1 MSRNGYADALEN
13 CIGLIDK
20 GMPVEECLL
29 TYPEYAAQLDGPLH
43 VAQTLR
49 ISRAQISVPPPTMR
63 RDAFLGAVAEQARAD
78 ASTPNVTTPV
88 ATPSRPWARLRRFA
102 VVPYALP
109 AVLAMLILGGAAW
122 GVSAAT
128 GNAGPGSWIA
138 GSSTHDDRVDFRGT
152 ITAISPT
159 SVTVSTL
166 DGDVTAAITAD
177 TEFEG
182 ANDAPALIDDFA
194 AGDFVKLST
203 LPAADGSLVAREL
216 EHEDADDVDDEATP
230 TAGADDAD
238 DDNRGPGNAEDGD
251 DDNRG
256 PGNAEDTDDD
266 NSGPG
271 NVEDGD
277 EDNSGPGNAEDG
289 VFPEPTDDDRSG
301 PGGGDEIEP
310 EDEHHGGD
318 DAGGG
323 EDNSGHG
330 GGEEDGGDGDHSG
343 PGN

>member
-1 MSRNGYADALEN
+1 MSRNGYEDALDN

-49 ISRAQISVPPPTMR
+49 VSRAQISVPPPTMR
-63 RDAFLGAVAEQARAD
+63 RDAFLGAVAAEA
-78 ASTPNVTTPV
+78 ASAPPVTTPV
-88 ATPSRPWARLRRFA
+88 VTPGRPLWAPLRRFA
-102 VVPYALP
+102 MVPYALP
-109 AVLAMLILGGAAW
+109 AVLAMIIVGGAAW

-128 GNAGPGSWIA
+128 GTPGPGSWIA
-138 GSSTHDDRVDFRGT
+138 GSSTHDDRVEVRGT

-182 ANDAPALIDDFA
+182 ADDAPALIGDFA
-194 AGDFVKLST
+194 VGDFVKLST
-203 LPAADGSLVAREL
+203 LPAADGSLIAREL

-230 TAGADDAD
+230 TAGPDGPDDE
-238 DDNRGPGNAEDGD
+238 NGGPGNA
-251 DDNRG
+251 
-256 PGNAEDTDDD
+256 
-266 NSGPG
+266 
-271 NVEDGD
+271 EDGD
-277 EDNSGPGNAEDG
+277 EDNSGPGNAEDSA
-289 VFPEPTDDDRSG
+289 VPEPTDDDRSG
-301 PGGGDEIEP
+301 PGGGGEIEP
-310 EDEHHGGD
+310 PDDHGDDGDLHGGD
-318 DAGGG
+318 TNGGV

-330 GGEEDGGDGDHSG
+330 GGEEDVSDGDHSG